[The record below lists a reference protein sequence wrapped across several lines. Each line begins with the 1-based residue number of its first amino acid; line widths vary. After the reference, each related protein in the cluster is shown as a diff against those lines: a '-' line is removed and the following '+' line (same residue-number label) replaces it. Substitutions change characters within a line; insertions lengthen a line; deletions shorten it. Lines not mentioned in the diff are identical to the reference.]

1 MKTKQVILGSRD
13 SYGRYEV
20 KKTTKKQ
27 KKNPTTNA
35 KTVNVQSK
43 KNNSY
48 TIKPDCE

>member
-27 KKNPTTNA
+27 KKNPQPMQKLSTFSQR
-35 KTVNVQSK
+35 KITV
-43 KNNSY
+43 
-48 TIKPDCE
+48 TL